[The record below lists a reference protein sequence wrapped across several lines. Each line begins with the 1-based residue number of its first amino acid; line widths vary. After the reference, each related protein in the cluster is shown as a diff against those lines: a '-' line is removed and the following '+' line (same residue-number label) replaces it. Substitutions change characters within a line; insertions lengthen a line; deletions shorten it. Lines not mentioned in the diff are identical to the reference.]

1 MTLNEDMFEEIVLS
15 SSLPVLVHFW
25 APWCGLCRRIMPLL
39 NRFQSE
45 WNDQVHLVDVNADEN
60 FHLANQYQLQTL
72 PTLLFIEDGQ
82 VIQRVEGF
90 RGQEEFRRSM
100 DLFMRRYQLEQ
111 SYRD

>member
-1 MTLNEDMFEEIVLS
+1 MTINEDNFEQLVLA

-45 WNDQVHLVDVNADEN
+45 WSDHLQILDINADEN
-60 FHLANQYQLQTL
+60 FHLATHYQLQTL

-82 VIQRVEGF
+82 VLQRFEGL
-90 RGQEEFRRSM
+90 RAQDDFRRA
-100 DLFMRRYQLEQ
+100 LELLMRRHQLER
-111 SYRD
+111 SYYE